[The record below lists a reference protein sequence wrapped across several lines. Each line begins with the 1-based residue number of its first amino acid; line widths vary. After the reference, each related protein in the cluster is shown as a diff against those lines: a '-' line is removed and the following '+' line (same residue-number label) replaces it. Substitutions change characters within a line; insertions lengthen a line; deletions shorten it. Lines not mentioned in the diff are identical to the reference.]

1 MEPVEME
8 SDLTLEAPGIPPL
21 QARIGLP
28 AAPRAGLVLCHP
40 HPLYG
45 GDMENPV
52 IVRAAEVAR
61 EEGVATLRFNFRG
74 VGRSGGVHDEGRGE
88 VADALAALGS
98 LETRLGRAPLGL
110 LGYSFGAWIA
120 AQAVAPGGAGAL
132 ALVAPPLAMRPLPPV
147 DPARLHVLVAAGTQ
161 DPYCPLPDLDRLA
174 ASLPGATV
182 ERVAGADHFF
192 FGKLFPLGEVVRE
205 FCRRWTAI
213 RPGSAA
219 GAAESPSR
227 PTG

>member
-8 SDLTLEAPGIPPL
+8 SELTVEAPGIPPL
-21 QARIGLP
+21 EARIGLP
-28 AAPRAGLVLCHP
+28 TAPRAGLVLCHP

-61 EEGVATLRFNFRG
+61 EEQVATLRFNFRG

-88 VADALAALGS
+88 VGDALAALGA
-98 LETRLGRAPLGL
+98 LAARLGKAPLGL
-110 LGYSFGAWIA
+110 LGYSFGAWIS
-120 AQAVAPGGAGAL
+120 AQAVAQNRAAAL
-132 ALVAPPLAMRPLPPV
+132 ALVAPPLAMRPLPPI
-147 DPARLHVLVAAGTQ
+147 DTSRLDVLVVAGTR
-161 DPYCPLPDLDRLA
+161 DTYCPLPDLDRLA
-174 ASLPGATV
+174 VSLPGATV
-182 ERVAGADHFF
+182 ERIDGADHFF
-192 FGKLFPLGEVVRE
+192 FGKLYPLGEVVRG
-205 FCRRWTAI
+205 FCRRWTAV
-213 RPGSAA
+213 RPGGGA